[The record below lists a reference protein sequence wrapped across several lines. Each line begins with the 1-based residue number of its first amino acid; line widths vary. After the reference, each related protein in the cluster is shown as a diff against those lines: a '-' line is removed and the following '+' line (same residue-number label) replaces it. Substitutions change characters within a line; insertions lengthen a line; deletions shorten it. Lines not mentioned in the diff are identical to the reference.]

1 MPTTLPHRR
10 RHADDQALGRDRL
23 AGQRPRATT
32 LIRILDDTGP
42 DADRLREL
50 SRALERLGDHA
61 QAARAQCSLLS
72 LQDTARGRAVE
83 AYVLARLERLKG
95 DLAAAGRALELARA
109 AVGADA
115 TAWHRRGGVGW
126 LITEQHLELTRAA
139 VEAGDANRA
148 KATMAHAGV
157 LLGRIAKP
165 SVKALGPLSARAKW
179 AVAGLRRS
187 DD

>member
-1 MPTTLPHRR
+1 M
-10 RHADDQALGRDRL
+10 
-23 AGQRPRATT
+23 
-32 LIRILDDTGP
+32 LDDTGP

-115 TAWHRRGGVGW
+115 TAWHRRGVGG

-139 VEAGDANRA
+139 VEAGDANLA

-157 LLGRIAKP
+157 LLGRIAEP